1 MTQCHTG
8 VLASLV
14 KIMPREEEKKH
25 SSCRLGRMG
34 PVKPYSMSDRFNI
47 LNMLCEPFFL
57 HHIRWCVFFYSHAV
71 SWPTCI
77 SPVSPRATGLAAS
90 VAASFTLSL
99 LQWSKT
105 STTYS
110 GSASVTVLK
119 WKQEN
124 VNHSCRLMN
133 SLIRDS
139 VRTYLH
145 IRFLAEVYDNPPA
158 EVKVLISDLWCHK

>member
-1 MTQCHTG
+1 MSHWSISLTCKNNATWRRKKTFKLSNWEEWDLWSPTLCLTG
-8 VLASLV
+8 LIFWICCVSLF
-14 KIMPREEEKKH
+14 
-25 SSCRLGRMG
+25 SSIIYVG
-34 PVKPYSMSDRFNI
+34 VF
-47 LNMLCEPFFL
+47 
-57 HHIRWCVFFYSHAV
+57 FFYSHAV